1 MFIKQ
6 SFIVCVGLFSAV
18 VAPPFLKAE
27 SPPLGAEK
35 VKDMNLAQ
43 LAKTLAASGLRSRPL
58 RLVMEEQPVDLSQAG
73 NAAGWPVHHVITLE
87 PGSKRER
94 YDVVDYQSSDR
105 APYLTSSFTDGV
117 HSGRWE
123 RALKADEVPLFLH
136 GDAGAA
142 QRSHGMCYLGPD
154 VRRSSDPL
162 LRLLGITMV
171 GRPLAE
177 YVQGL
182 RDDVTT
188 LTPDAGGDGV
198 VLQNKFKKL
207 TFDAQGLLKQAL
219 MYQQDSGVPAAAAGG
234 GDEVPL
240 TLVESIAV
248 LESGKLGDIVVPT
261 KISRHVHVRGAVV
274 ESVFVVSLKDSRIL
288 TVEDI
293 TAATNPMLAPG
304 TIIAN
309 SPSGLG
315 IEKARPAFEAG
326 ERKDTSGR

>member
-1 MFIKQ
+1 MCSSKA
-6 SFIVCVGLFSAV
+6 AV
-18 VAPPFLKAE
+18 WYAVLLAAGPSLPCLAE
-27 SPPLGAEK
+27 NAVPLGVEQ
-35 VKDMNLAQ
+35 VQGLTLPG
-43 LAKTLAASGLRSRPL
+43 LAKILAETGLRSRSL
-58 RLVMEEQPVDLSQAG
+58 RLVIEERPVALSGAG
-73 NAAGWPVHHVITLE
+73 GAVAPPVHHVLFLE

-94 YDVVDYQSSDR
+94 YDVVDYQSSNHV
-105 APYLTSSFTDGV
+105 PYLTSSFTDGV

-123 RALKADEVPLFLH
+123 RALKADDVPSFLR
-136 GDAGAA
+136 GDAATA

-154 VRRSSDPL
+154 VRRSPDVL
-162 LRLLGITMV
+162 LRLLGLTMV

-182 RDDVTT
+182 RDDATT
-188 LTPDAGGDGV
+188 LTPDAAGDGV

-207 TFDAQGLLKQAL
+207 TFDADGLLKQAL
-219 MYQQDSGVPAAAAGG
+219 MFQQERGVPPAAAGG

-248 LESGKLGDIVVPT
+248 LESGNLGDMVVPT
-261 KISRHVHVRGAVV
+261 KISRHVHARGDVV

-288 TVEDI
+288 TAEDV
-293 TAATNPMLAPG
+293 TTATNPILVPG

-315 IEKARPAFEAG
+315 IEKARPAFGPA
-326 ERKDTSGR
+326 K